1 MMIEIET
8 AMKNAQM
15 RKKRFI
21 PGLGLQIDA
30 VLWGIFV
37 AIIIAAMVSYSLG
50 LVKDSKITA
59 AKLELDQ
66 IRTAVL
72 QYESLSSTN
81 TKPTSLPVLLDE
93 MPATSSV
100 DGMKHDSFLKANGR
114 WSSSGL
120 LDPWGTAYSYGT
132 DSDGNIT
139 IQSTGSGD
147 TISLSL

>member
-1 MMIEIET
+1 MMVKIET
-8 AMKNAQM
+8 AMRNAQIS
-15 RKKRFI
+15 KKRL

-37 AIIIAAMVSYSLG
+37 AIIIVAMVSYGLG
-50 LVKDSKITA
+50 LVKDSKVTA

-72 QYESLSSTN
+72 QYESLSSSGA
-81 TKPTSLPVLLDE
+81 KPTSLPTLLDE
-93 MPATSSV
+93 LPATSSV
-100 DGMKHDSFLKANGR
+100 DGIKHDAFLKTNGR

-120 LDPWGTAYSYGT
+120 LDPWGTAYSFGT
-132 DSDGNIT
+132 DSDGNAT